1 MSRET
6 LGAEEEKKKNQRLSV
21 NEEEQR
27 EARVC
32 YDSFIVSGVDTRN
45 DDTDRLDTHSGK
57 LATRWHWWWRG
68 ESLSELKLQRR
79 SCYARLKQI
88 ILLPQKKK
96 KLLLS
101 ASFLVFPHR
110 SPRRLV
116 LFLLLWVLLT
126 VGKENQQY
134 VFLCVILLHFLL
146 QWNVLAPP
154 AAHVQP
160 VESLRWR

>member
-57 LATRWHWWWRG
+57 LTTRWHWWWRG

-79 SCYARLKQI
+79 SCYARLKHI
-88 ILLPQKKK
+88 VLLPQKK